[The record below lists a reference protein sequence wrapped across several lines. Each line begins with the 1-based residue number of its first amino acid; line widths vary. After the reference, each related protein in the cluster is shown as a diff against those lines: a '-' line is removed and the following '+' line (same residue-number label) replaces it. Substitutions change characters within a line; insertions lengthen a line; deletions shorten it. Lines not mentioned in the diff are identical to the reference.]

1 MSIEDRLV
9 DALSEFDR
17 VEPSP
22 DLFARVEASVEQDRL
37 HRRRV
42 ARFAI
47 GGIAATVIVIGFL
60 WTATDS
66 ASGTISGWAV
76 FAAQLVI
83 LITIVIVLGRVIP
96 RFGRIYVSDVFRLD
110 PGTAA
115 RFLRL
120 QDVAYHLVFAGYVVI
135 LAWHREMAGPAD
147 VTEAIR
153 FLLDRIAG
161 LFLLM
166 GVLHAATLMALP
178 VIGLVFG
185 TIVREHSR
193 SVAGGDAP
201 PPHPKAEQAARVGR
215 MIVWIIAGLVAVW
228 LLVNVGLL
236 VGIGISDS

>member
-1 MSIEDRLV
+1 MSVEDRLV

-22 DLFARVEASVEQDRL
+22 DLFARVEASVEQDRM

-42 ARFAI
+42 ARFAT
-47 GGIAATVIVIGFL
+47 GGVAATVIVVAFL
-60 WTATDS
+60 WAATDS

-83 LITIVIVLGRVIP
+83 LITIVVVLGRVIP
-96 RFGRIYVSDVFRLD
+96 RFGRIYVADVFRLD
-110 PGTAA
+110 PGNAD

-120 QDVAYHLVFAGYVVI
+120 QDLAYHLVFAGYVVVF
-135 LAWHREMAGPAD
+135 AWHREMAGSAD
-147 VTEAIR
+147 VVEASR

-161 LFLLM
+161 LLLLM
-166 GVLHAATLMALP
+166 GLLHAVTLMALP

-185 TIVREHSR
+185 TIVRDHAR
-193 SVAGGDAP
+193 SLAGDDAP
-201 PPHPKAEQAARVGR
+201 PPDPRAVQAARFGR
-215 MIVWIIAGLVAVW
+215 LIVWIIAGLVVVW
-228 LLVNVGLL
+228 LLVNVGLA